1 MTTECT
7 TDDRQQNPI
16 DARINRLVESV
27 STWSALIVGALAVVI
42 SNEIAESLPLS
53 QFHQALALLPVTLA
67 VLYVLLALA
76 VRLEG

>member
-7 TDDRQQNPI
+7 TDGRQQNSI

-27 STWSALIVGALAVVI
+27 STWSALAVVI

-53 QFHQALALLPVTLA
+53 QFHQTLALLPVTLA